1 MKMIA
6 FAGRAGVGKTTI
18 VRELM
23 RLLYEAK
30 YSPIYIPFAKELKEE
45 AKALGYDKETNPKQ
59 YRKHCQELGAAK
71 RKENPD
77 YWLERWEEHV
87 EKALLEE
94 DTSDSSYE
102 RVILVDDCRY
112 LNETERIK
120 SRGGKVIFVS
130 GGDRTLVDETGEW
143 RTHESEALANLT
155 DRTLQ
160 YKHDMIS
167 PFCEYYW
174 NTESL
179 EELEED
185 VSLIFEEW
193 LEEFPCTCELC
204 IARRQN
210 RRVDTDKVMSEIKD
224 ILLSEDIDVNE
235 IFKDDSTTES
245 GSD

>member
-1 MKMIA
+1 MKIIA

-23 RLLYEAK
+23 RLLYEAE
-30 YSPIYIPFAKELKEE
+30 YFPIYIPFAKELKEE
-45 AKALGYDKETNPKQ
+45 AKELGFDKETNPQ
-59 YRKHCQELGAAK
+59 EYRKHCQELGAMK
-71 RKENPD
+71 RKQNPD
-77 YWLERWEEHV
+77 YWIERWEEHV
-87 EKALLEE
+87 EKAVSEE
-94 DTSDSSYE
+94 NSSASSHK

-120 SRGGKVIFVS
+120 NRGGKVIFVS
-130 GGDRTLVDETGEW
+130 GGNRTLADDTAAW

-160 YKHDMIS
+160 HKHDMIS

-185 VSLIFEEW
+185 ISLIFEEW

-204 IARRQN
+204 VARRQN
-210 RRVDTDKVMSEIKD
+210 RKVDADKVMCEIKE
-224 ILLSEDIDVNE
+224 ILLSEDIDTDE
-235 IFKDDSTTES
+235 IYKDDSTTES
-245 GSD
+245 GSN